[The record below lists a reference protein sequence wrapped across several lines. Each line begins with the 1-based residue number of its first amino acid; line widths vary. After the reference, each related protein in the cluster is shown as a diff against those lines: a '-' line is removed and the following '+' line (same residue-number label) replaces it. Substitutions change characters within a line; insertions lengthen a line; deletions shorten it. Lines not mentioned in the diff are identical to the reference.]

1 MGFDRFSS
9 NLTVICRNII
19 LSSAEKD
26 HVEMRKALNNLLFDK
41 DDPVEFL
48 DQNSPRD
55 RAPVVLFYSLFEIN
69 TAVQN
74 LSDTEIYIR
83 RFPYKDTPITRIRY
97 LRYIFV
103 NYLNEIYLLKQ
114 RLKAFLQLVEEL
126 YANGIRRKD
135 VRKVTQPLF
144 RYISQVF
151 ESIVDARSSHIHKEH
166 YTDRQLEKLE
176 ILELTTGDFDLEK
189 NRLSWPDYF
198 HWQYREIRKQ
208 KEKQVREINKSVKV
222 ILNTVFSEL
231 YPIVFDENDDVIRVE
246 YHLEGN
252 QS

>member
-1 MGFDRFSS
+1 MMDFDRFMS
-9 NLTVICRNII
+9 NLTTNSRDII

-26 HVEMRKALNNLLFDK
+26 HSEMVKAMNNLLFDK
-41 DDPVEFL
+41 DDPVKFV
-48 DQNSPRD
+48 DQYSPRD
-55 RAPVVLFYSLFEIN
+55 RVPVMLFHRLFEIK
-69 TAVQN
+69 TVVQN

-83 RFPYKDTPITRIRY
+83 RFPFKDTSITRIRY

-126 YANGIRRKD
+126 YANGLRRKD

-144 RYISQVF
+144 SYISQMF
-151 ESIVDARSSHIHKEH
+151 ENIVDARSSHVHKEY

-176 ILELTTGDFDLEK
+176 ILELTTGNFDLEK
-189 NRLSWPDYF
+189 NKLSWPGYF
-198 HWQYREIRKQ
+198 LWQYREIRKQ
-208 KEKQVREINKSVKV
+208 KQKQVHEINKSVTD
-222 ILNTVFSEL
+222 ILNTIFSKL

-246 YHLEGN
+246 
-252 QS
+252 